1 MVENHYRWDFIGLST
16 DDKPTPATSEKVAD
30 GSTFYCS
37 DNSKLY
43 VFYKDQWYEKEATG
57 GGGGGDSSVKI
68 LTSADNNYHASGDT
82 DDRIAPWLLNDGVYL
97 IDGSDSPVY
106 VAKAKSGTAHFTI
119 EDKCFLT
126 VSSAM
131 VEGTEYKYKMWFI
144 MGLNASNLGGS
155 RPSVGLQ
162 QYNPSWESWSDVD
175 NQRSNSSTAYEVL
188 LGNDIINN
196 LTSTS
201 SSGSKRVLSAYQGKV
216 LNDKIDKNS
225 INGSTTAPTTSTV
238 GSVGTLYSCVNSGTA
253 ELYMC
258 TAVSGSTYTWT
269 KIV

>member
-57 GGGGGDSSVKI
+57 GGGGDSSVKT
-68 LTSADNNYHASGDT
+68 LTSADYNYHASGDT

-97 IDGSDSPVY
+97 IDGADSPVS
-106 VAKAKSGTAHFTI
+106 VAKAKSGTNRFTV

-144 MGLNASNLGGS
+144 MALNGANLGGS
-155 RPSVGLQ
+155 RPAVGLQ
-162 QYNPSWESWSDVD
+162 QYNPNWGSWSDVD
-175 NQRSNSSTAYEVL
+175 NQRSNSSSPEEVL
-188 LGNDIINN
+188 LGNDIVNN
-196 LTSTS
+196 LSSTS
-201 SSGSKRVLSAYQGKV
+201 SKRVLSAYQGKI

-225 INGSTTAPTTSTV
+225 INGATAPTTSTV
-238 GSVGTLYSCVNSGTA
+238 GSVGTLYSCVNSGTP